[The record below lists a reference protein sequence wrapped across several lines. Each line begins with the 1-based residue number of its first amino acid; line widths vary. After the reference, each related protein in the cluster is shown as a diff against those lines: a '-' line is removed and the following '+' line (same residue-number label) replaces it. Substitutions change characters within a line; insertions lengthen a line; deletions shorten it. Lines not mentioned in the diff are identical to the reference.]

1 MRSIPDDSSRPDLA
15 GVTRLQLGD
24 VGLTCVVESQGPLL
38 DPFEL
43 YPQATP
49 ALLESHLDWL
59 APRFYDRAAGRFVIA
74 IQGFVL
80 QSRGKVIVVDTCVGD
95 CKARLRGEF
104 NTASWGWL
112 ARLQAAGVAP
122 AQVDYVVCTHFHVDH
137 VGWNTRLENG
147 KWVPTFP
154 NARYL
159 FTREEW
165 DYWWSE
171 RGNWGRSR
179 TGDYMDDSVLP
190 IAQAGLADFVAM
202 DHRIDDAI
210 AFEPAPGHTPGLVAI
225 GISSGTTRTVL
236 ASDLLHTPLQC
247 ACPQLS
253 TRFCAD
259 PELSRATRTAFL
271 EREARSGR
279 LVIPA
284 HFPAPSAGVIER
296 AGDAYR
302 FRYTPDAAA

>member
-1 MRSIPDDSSRPDLA
+1 MQRDSAPPGIA
-15 GVTRLQLGD
+15 QWQLGA
-24 VGLTCVVESQGPLL
+24 VQLTSVVESEGPLL

-49 ALLESHLDWL
+49 ELLAQHLDWL
-59 APRFYDRAAGRFVIA
+59 APRFYDLPAKRFVIA

-80 QSRGKVIVVDTCVGD
+80 RSAGKVIVVDTCVGD
-95 CKARLRGEF
+95 CKARVRGEF
-104 NTASWGWL
+104 DRAGWGWL
-112 ARLQAAGVAP
+112 TRLAAAGVRP
-122 AQVDYVVCTHFHVDH
+122 EEVDYVVCTHFHVDH

-165 DYWWSE
+165 DFWWSE
-171 RGNWGRSR
+171 RGDWGRSR

-190 IAQAGLADFVAM
+190 VADAGLCEFVPM
-202 DHRIDDAI
+202 NHRIDEAI
-210 AFEPAPGHTPGLVAI
+210 ALEAAPGHTPGLVTV
-225 GISSGTTRTVL
+225 GIASGAARAVL

-259 PELSRATRTAFL
+259 PDLSRATRLAFL
-271 EREARSGR
+271 EREAKSGR

-284 HFPAPSAGVIER
+284 HFPAPSAGHIER
-296 AGDAYR
+296 AGDAFR
-302 FRYTPDAAA
+302 FRYA